1 VANAK
6 TCPPSWRAPLLMVGI
21 LLLIGLCTLGSGLA
35 DIHLRREAAT
45 VRSPLPE
52 VIGVSEISAPPLAV
66 RDRIQ
71 SDFTRHYG
79 NSAAARPEASGVA
92 AIGDD
97 PRAYLSTTAALR
109 RRHHEAKAAALDPY
123 QVSLNSSVYLA
134 AGAASPDGD
143 SLLMHAAITEPCWFP

>member
-1 VANAK
+1 MANAK

-45 VRSPLPE
+45 ERSALA
-52 VIGVSEISAPPLAV
+52 GVTDVPGISAPPLAV

-71 SDFTRHYG
+71 SDFTCHSG

-123 QVSLNSSVYLA
+123 QVSLNPSVYLA
-134 AGAASPDGD
+134 AGAGSPVGD
-143 SLLMHAAITEPCWFP
+143 SLLTHAANSQSCWFP

>member
-1 VANAK
+1 MANAK
-6 TCPPSWRAPLLMVGI
+6 TSPSAWRAPLLMVGI
-21 LLLIGLCTLGSGLA
+21 LLMIGLCTLGAGRA
-35 DIHLRREAAT
+35 DVHLRREAAT
-45 VRSPLPE
+45 ERSSLPG

-71 SDFTRHYG
+71 SDFTCHSG

-97 PRAYLSTTAALR
+97 SREYLSKTAALR
-109 RRHHEAKAAALDPY
+109 RRHHEAAAAALDPY
-123 QVSLNSSVYLA
+123 QVSLNPSVYLA